1 MAYPDRLHRGGYCV
15 YRKEPKVLLK
25 IESEP
30 FQFSGQTCIQ
40 ARMMAKRKADQ
51 QQGLYAVEALLPPPE
66 EE

>member
-1 MAYPDRLHRGGYCV
+1 M

-40 ARMMAKRKADQ
+40 ARMMAKRKADR

-66 EE
+66 MEG

>member
-1 MAYPDRLHRGGYCV
+1 M

-30 FQFSGQTCIQ
+30 FRFDGQTCIQ
-40 ARMMAKRKADQ
+40 ARVITKRKADQ

-66 EE
+66 MEG